1 MIDKQF
7 LKDQA
12 NLIGISLDE
21 NQLSMFSTYAK
32 LLVEWNEKI
41 NLTSILEPKDIVIKH
56 FVDSLM
62 LLKYL
67 PKDTKNIIDVGTG
80 AGFPGIPAKIVNQGL
95 NVTLLDSLQKR
106 VTFLSEVSN
115 QINQNI
121 NCIHFRAE
129 DAGQDANY
137 REKFDVA
144 TARAVANLTN
154 LCEFCLPFV
163 KVGGYFISLKG
174 FEIEEELDEA
184 KKAIAILGGKIESV
198 EKYQLSDESKR
209 SIVIIKKISQTSTK
223 YPRSFAKMKKQPIK

>member
-1 MIDKQF
+1 
-7 LKDQA
+7 
-12 NLIGISLDE
+12 
-21 NQLSMFSTYAK
+21 
-32 LLVEWNEKI
+32 
-41 NLTSILEPKDIVIKH
+41 
-56 FVDSLM
+56 
-62 LLKYL
+62 
-67 PKDTKNIIDVGTG
+67 
-80 AGFPGIPAKIVNQGL
+80 IPAKIVNQGL

-106 VTFLSEVSN
+106 VTFLSEVSSK
-115 QINQNI
+115 INQDI

-163 KVGGYFISLKG
+163 KVGGHFISLKG
-174 FEIEEELDEA
+174 FEIEEELEEA
-184 KKAIAILGGKIESV
+184 KKAISVLGGKIESV

-209 SIVIIKKISQTSTK
+209 SIIIIKKISQTPTK